1 MKSVLLKTK
10 NSNDT
15 ENNESS
21 NNKEESSAGVS
32 SSAVSQLQNVLEDNV
47 PTSNEVSTSMKSR
60 SQLEIPSASTNSVN
74 DDNRSVVTTSSLTK
88 EKLAKLSRKNSDP
101 TSFQGMSLI

>member
-15 ENNESS
+15 ENNDSS
-21 NNKEESSAGVS
+21 NNTSGVS
-32 SSAVSQLQNVLEDNV
+32 SSAVSNQVEQLQNVLEDNV